1 MRSYT
6 ARSWRTFHRR
16 GASIRTDGG
25 TWPWNLAPAP
35 PPAASR
41 PVTIPGYV
49 YPSST
54 TAGVVVSPAARR
66 AVVLVAERVKDEEK
80 MTRVLWCDTAAGTV
94 LREWRVKGIYAP
106 LDLHADGHRLL
117 TVRPPGEGPTQ
128 SLELWAIEDPD
139 RLRRQSW
146 QPHDSVDGLP
156 IGGALAATDTP
167 ESSPNDAG
175 RDVRWAAFVGNRVV
189 SASRAGQLRVF
200 DAATLE
206 RAGTIDGVPA
216 TPALTPDG
224 SRVVFLTKSGAAL
237 LDPAGPKVVGVRPVE
252 GPADPVLAVSP
263 DGKSLACAA
272 NGRVALLDLAGGQV
286 RTATL
291 PKLEVA
297 RSGRPLGFGWA
308 GDRHLLADRF
318 LHDPTAPAPV
328 WDYGSFDKLL
338 PRGREAWAVLR
349 PARDSAVLRS
359 FVLPH
364 PAVGGAKAANRPAPG
379 RSTLQPDGIADAAR

>member
-1 MRSYT
+1 
-6 ARSWRTFHRR
+6 
-16 GASIRTDGG
+16 
-25 TWPWNLAPAP
+25 
-35 PPAASR
+35 
-41 PVTIPGYV
+41 YV

-94 LREWRVKGIYAP
+94 LREWRGKGIYAP
-106 LDLHADGHRLL
+106 PDPPAGGHRA
-117 TVRPPGEGPTQ
+117 PPGSPPGP
-128 SLELWAIEDPD
+128 
-139 RLRRQSW
+139 
-146 QPHDSVDGLP
+146 G
-156 IGGALAATDTP
+156 
-167 ESSPNDAG
+167 
-175 RDVRWAAFVGNRVV
+175 
-189 SASRAGQLRVF
+189 
-200 DAATLE
+200 
-206 RAGTIDGVPA
+206 A

-297 RSGRPLGFGWA
+297 R
-308 GDRHLLADRF
+308 
-318 LHDPTAPAPV
+318 
-328 WDYGSFDKLL
+328 
-338 PRGREAWAVLR
+338 
-349 PARDSAVLRS
+349 
-359 FVLPH
+359 
-364 PAVGGAKAANRPAPG
+364 
-379 RSTLQPDGIADAAR
+379 